1 MSIKAE
7 QTDCY
12 RVSKEETTKMTH
24 TNEILKCVLLLIG
37 EQPSTNSF
45 HKYLSI
51 IFQEQFLVLGLC
63 H

>member
-12 RVSKEETTKMTH
+12 RVSKEETSKTAQ

-37 EQPSTNSF
+37 EQHSTNSF